1 MSRPSNHRWLIFTIL
16 FFILIQKWI
25 KKHMTE
31 LSNCVQDIKWS
42 LMVTNYDL
50 LDVNA
55 QLEGIHE
62 KKDVNTRVIY
72 TQNCVIERFSWV
84 ELENKNT
91 EQTNKQ
97 DGMNLWIFS
106 NTLYA
111 WHSSLYLKNWFFIE
125 IPYNL
130 IDFEMRQAGIR
141 NFMFINNKND
151 IRYHMESTV

>member
-1 MSRPSNHRWLIFTIL
+1 
-16 FFILIQKWI
+16 
-25 KKHMTE
+25 MTE

-91 EQTNKQ
+91 EQTNK
-97 DGMNLWIFS
+97 MEWIFE
-106 NTLYA
+106 
-111 WHSSLYLKNWFFIE
+111 SSRIHCTHGIHLSTWKIGFSLKYRI
-125 IPYNL
+125 I
-130 IDFEMRQAGIR
+130 
-141 NFMFINNKND
+141 
-151 IRYHMESTV
+151 